1 MKSRN
6 VHFIALILG
15 VLTASCIGEDLPERE
30 DTTGTI
36 GFNAIVPKAPRAES
50 TTTATI
56 KEFTVYAFT
65 GGKPY
70 MQNVHV
76 TRSGSSWTYSPV
88 AYWPSTPV
96 NFYAFSPNITNSPS
110 TGTPGLGTIPG
121 YNSNGATDLL
131 YAVNMDE
138 IGRAHV

>member
-1 MKSRN
+1 
-6 VHFIALILG
+6 
-15 VLTASCIGEDLPERE
+15 
-30 DTTGTI
+30 
-36 GFNAIVPKAPRAES
+36 
-50 TTTATI
+50 
-56 KEFTVYAFT
+56 
-65 GGKPY
+65 

-138 IGRAHV
+138 SPDGTPVNLNFRHALTRVSAMLSSSNPAITVHVHYVKLYNI